1 MESREISDSRC
12 FRVNFNVFNSINR
25 RKKYDFVD
33 KTKYSKEV
41 TSLYLS
47 LILLS

>member
-12 FRVNFNVFNSINR
+12 FRVDLSVYYSVNR
-25 RKKYDFVD
+25 REKYDFID
-33 KTKYSKEV
+33 TTKYSKEV

-47 LILLS
+47 LI